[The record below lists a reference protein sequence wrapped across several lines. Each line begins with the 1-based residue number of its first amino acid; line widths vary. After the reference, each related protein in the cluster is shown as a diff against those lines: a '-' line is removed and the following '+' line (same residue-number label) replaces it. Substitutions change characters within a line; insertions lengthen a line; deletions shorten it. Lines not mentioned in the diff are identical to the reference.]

1 MNTRIN
7 WSEDQ
12 ATFCCGLMEIGNI
25 ENVHPAESDW
35 QDAQYDA
42 KTSEEALNKMRE
54 SNKNF
59 PIMFNFIR
67 EVPKDFRD
75 LVQAQKDWILIHKWR
90 NPNTGNIITCGMLTN
105 GSNQARKIRK
115 GV

>member
-1 MNTRIN
+1 MNTTIN

-12 ATFCCGLMEIGNI
+12 TSFCCGLMEVGHI
-25 ENVHPAESDW
+25 ERSGGDEYWDI
-35 QDAQYDA
+35 QYSKDTP
-42 KTSEEALNKMRE
+42 KEALETMRRTNKD
-54 SNKNF
+54 F

-75 LVQAQKDWILIHKWR
+75 LVQSQKDWILIHKWR

>member
-1 MNTRIN
+1 MNTKIN

-12 ATFCCGLMEIGNI
+12 APFCCGLTEVGHIDR
-25 ENVHPAESDW
+25 EDDCVTWWDTSYA
-35 QDAQYDA
+35 A
-42 KTSEEALNKMRE
+42 KTSEEALKKMRE
-54 SNKNF
+54 SNKDF
-59 PIMFNFIR
+59 PIMFNFVR
-67 EVPKDFRD
+67 DVPKEFRD
-75 LVQAQKDWILIHKWR
+75 LVQSQKDWIVIHKWR